1 MVRPPPGDLPTSR
14 IKAVSLTSPALAG
27 GLFTTST
34 TWESHVLGGL
44 LKVLQKSVRGVIWN
58 LVLDSLP
65 VAFYPK
71 VVVTCCDTMLQ
82 EKMRL

>member
-1 MVRPPPGDLPTSR
+1 MFL
-14 IKAVSLTSPALAG
+14 IKNFIWDMYG
-27 GLFTTST
+27 QG
-34 TWESHVLGGL
+34 
-44 LKVLQKSVRGVIWN
+44 KSVRGVIWN

>member
-1 MVRPPPGDLPTSR
+1 MFL
-14 IKAVSLTSPALAG
+14 IKNFIWDTYGSG
-27 GLFTTST
+27 
-34 TWESHVLGGL
+34 
-44 LKVLQKSVRGVIWN
+44 KSVRGVIQN

>member
-1 MVRPPPGDLPTSR
+1 MDL
-14 IKAVSLTSPALAG
+14 
-27 GLFTTST
+27 F
-34 TWESHVLGGL
+34 HVFDQKLYLGYVWVG
-44 LKVLQKSVRGVIWN
+44 KSVRGVIWN